1 MLVLVPVLLLVLVK
15 VLALPAVGVLVAEV
29 LVVELLVLLRSIVE
43 GLYHGGASTV
53 DTGPKIKNI
62 NKSMHIRVYIYT
74 EYIICIVYIYI
85 YAIARVTAVIP
96 GRIRFFVTV

>member
-15 VLALPAVGVLVAEV
+15 VLALPAVG
-29 LVVELLVLLRSIVE
+29 VVELLVLLRSIVE

-62 NKSMHIRVYIYT
+62 NKSMHIRVYIYRI
-74 EYIICIVYIYI
+74 YHMYCVYIYI
-85 YAIARVTAVIP
+85 CDCSRDRSDPRSHT
-96 GRIRFFVTV
+96 FFCDCVMSSEYL